1 MGVRVFVLVWIG
13 DDLDAVDDAE
23 LESAWKTAHD
33 SVTRQYPK
41 LYMCFYTDQ
50 LLKQNNYDIS
60 LIS

>member
-33 SVTRQYPK
+33 SVTRQYP
-41 LYMCFYTDQ
+41 
-50 LLKQNNYDIS
+50 NYDIS